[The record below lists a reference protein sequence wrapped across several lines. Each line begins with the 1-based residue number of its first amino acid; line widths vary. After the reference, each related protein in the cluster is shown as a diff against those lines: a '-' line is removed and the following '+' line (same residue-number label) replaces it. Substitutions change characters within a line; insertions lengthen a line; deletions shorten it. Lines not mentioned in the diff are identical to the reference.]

1 MPSNDP
7 FLTYRRVNI
16 KIKCDYSL
24 KCLKN
29 SKLNINLISD
39 ILAKELKL
47 SNVQVLNELSSRK
60 ESKGR

>member
-7 FLTYRRVNI
+7 FLTYRRVKI
-16 KIKCDYSL
+16 KIKSDYSL

-47 SNVQVLNELSSRK
+47 SNVQVLNEPSSRK
-60 ESKGR
+60 ESQGR

>member
-7 FLTYRRVNI
+7 FLTYRRVKI
-16 KIKCDYSL
+16 EIKCDYSL

-47 SNVQVLNELSSRK
+47 SNVQVLNEPSSRK

>member
-7 FLTYRRVNI
+7 FLTYRQV
-16 KIKCDYSL
+16 KIEINCDYSL

-47 SNVQVLNELSSRK
+47 SNVQVLNEPSSRK